1 MFPALLAAKGLWLL
15 AAAVPLIALYVL
27 KTRRKTV
34 KVSSAAMYD
43 LARREAKARVPWK
56 RLTPET
62 SLLLQLLALILLAL
76 AFSRPVSK
84 GATYDA
90 DAVVVVIDRSA
101 SMAARVRP
109 IASDP
114 SNASPT
120 RMTRAKEEA
129 AKLLDRLGIGAE
141 VAVVVAGRDA
151 RVVATLQRGAKAAKA
166 SLAGIEAGLLEGD
179 VEPALDVARD
189 LLRGRTGK
197 RRVVLFTDGSFAR
210 PPTWLAEEGG
220 AELDVVPIEAGP
232 REGNVGI
239 VRVDVR
245 RGPSS
250 QGPDH
255 VDVAVTLAAFG
266 TPEEGRTRWVTLRRM
281 DRPEPLDARKV
292 EIPAGEPGHG
302 AVTLGFSPA
311 ADGSDEL
318 ATLAIE
324 LAPGDALALDDKVQ
338 LVVPPPRRMP
348 VTLASLG
355 VGGSTWLARAL
366 VADPDV
372 KLDKVH
378 TAALAQA
385 TVEAWSLVVTV
396 DTCPTTAP
404 GGGDLLIVNP
414 PPGNCWGRTVGAAV
428 SGADLPAITS
438 WSPSDPRLRY
448 VELEGV
454 KLGRVV
460 PIAPLGAD
468 ATKGAALL
476 GAAALVR
483 AEQLAVIADAST
495 LDRTVTLWG
504 FDPADGDLAR
514 RAAFV
519 LLARDAVDM
528 ARTRR
533 DRSWAPSARAGVAA
547 RITAAAGAKEVV
559 ARRVGAPVTE
569 IAARA
574 PVLEGVALLE
584 GLDQM
589 GPYVLEG
596 SATPAPL
603 TVALLAEQ
611 ESDVVRNDPP
621 VSRRVGAPGGGV
633 AAGKNPVEIAR
644 ARADLRWLVA
654 LFAAVVLA
662 GDALWLTRRGARAV
676 ARLARRKA

>member
-1 MFPALLAAKGLWLL
+1 MLPALLSLKGLWLL
-15 AAAVPLIALYVL
+15 TAAVPLIALYVL

-34 KVSSAAMYD
+34 RVSSAAMYD

-62 SLLLQLLALILLAL
+62 ALLLQLLALILLAI
-76 AFSRPVSK
+76 AFARPVSK

-101 SMAARVRP
+101 SMATRVRP

-114 SNASPT
+114 ANSSPT
-120 RMTRAKEEA
+120 RMTRARAEA
-129 AKLLDRLGIGAE
+129 LKLLDSLGIGAE

-151 RVVATLQRGAKAAKA
+151 RVIATLQRGAKAAKA
-166 SLAGIEAGLLEGD
+166 AVVQVEAGLVEGD

-197 RRVVLFTDGSFAR
+197 RRVVLVSDHAYAR

-220 AELDVVPIEAGP
+220 AELDVITIEPGP

-245 RGPSS
+245 RGPSAQS
-250 QGPDH
+250 PDR

-266 TPEEGRTRWVTLRRM
+266 APEDGRTRWVTLRRM
-281 DRPEPLDARKV
+281 DRPDPLDARKV
-292 EIPAGEPGHG
+292 EIAAGEPGHG

-324 LAPGDALALDDKVQ
+324 LAPGDALSLDDRVQ

-348 VTLASLG
+348 VVLASLG
-355 VGGSTWLARAL
+355 VGGATWIARAL
-366 VADPDV
+366 AADPDV

-378 TAALAQA
+378 TAGLGTA
-385 TVEAWSLVVTV
+385 TVEPWSLVVAA
-396 DTCPTTAP
+396 DTCPTTVP
-404 GGGDLLIVNP
+404 GGGDVLVVNP
-414 PPGNCWGRTVGAAV
+414 PPGTCFGRTVGSAV
-428 SGADLPAITS
+428 SGAELPGITS

-448 VELEGV
+448 VDLEGV

-460 PIAPLGAD
+460 PIAPVGAD
-468 ATKGAALL
+468 AQKGAALL
-476 GAAALVR
+476 GPAALVR
-483 AEQLAVIADAST
+483 AEQLAVVADAST
-495 LDRTVTLWG
+495 LDRTITLWG

-519 LLARDAVDM
+519 LLVRDAVDV
-528 ARTRR
+528 ARGRR
-533 DRSWAPSARAGVAA
+533 DRSWAPTARAGVAA

-584 GLDQM
+584 GLDTM

-596 SATPAPL
+596 AATPAPL

-611 ESDVVRNDPP
+611 ESDVVRNAPP
-621 VSRRVGAPGGGV
+621 VIRKVGAVAPAPGT
-633 AAGKNPVEIAR
+633 GKNPVEVAR

-654 LFAAVVLA
+654 LFAALVLA
-662 GDALWLTRRGARAV
+662 GDALWLTRKGARAV
-676 ARLARRKA
+676 ARLTRRKA